1 METGAYDNTAMSNRI
16 VLSNGTPVPEP
27 QVNMK
32 DLLVKARNGWSVGKK
47 AEAFEAVC
55 TGLEL
60 CSAGVGRL
68 MRDMEMVL
76 KKMEEK

>member
-1 METGAYDNTAMSNRI
+1 MSNRI
-16 VLSNGTPVPEP
+16 VLPNGSPSPEQ

-32 DLLVKARNGWSVGKK
+32 DLLEKARHGWSVGKK

-68 MRDMEMVL
+68 MRDMEQVL
-76 KKMEEK
+76 KKLEDK

>member
-1 METGAYDNTAMSNRI
+1 MSRI
-16 VLSNGTPVPEP
+16 ILQDGTPAPEP

-32 DLLVKARNGWSVGKK
+32 DLLAKARLGWSQGKK

-68 MRDMEMVL
+68 MRDVADL
-76 KKMEEK
+76 RKKKEE